1 MNAAI
6 VNPSRNNAMSL
17 LVDLLKEHKG
27 EAHLRLTPDG
37 QIEVLVCGQS
47 IITNGTVA
55 APPKF
60 SSKELVEAT
69 LCEHWLATPGSSK
82 FPKRALREIAEKA
95 KVGDLGL
102 DHALTRGTPLDP
114 PVYTRLLA
122 LLEKLQA
129 SIQPEVTTN
138 GATEHE
144 PDG

>member
-6 VNPSRNNAMSL
+6 VNPGRNNAMSL
-17 LVDLLKEHKG
+17 IIDLLKEHHG

-37 QIEVLVCGQS
+37 QIEVLVCCQS
-47 IITNGTVA
+47 ISTNGTAVA
-55 APPKF
+55 TPRL

-69 LCEHWLATPGSSK
+69 LCEHWLAIPGSSK

-122 LLEKLQA
+122 LLAELKA

-138 GATEHE
+138 GATEHT